1 MSRKREAVFM
11 GIGILAGLALSGP
24 AAQAATTITATFSS
38 QPIYVD
44 GQRIS
49 MIAYSIGGSNY
60 VRLRDIGRAVNF
72 GVTYDAATN
81 SVHIDST
88 RSYQEEAITAPT
100 TPTEERVQV
109 VLAKLKEQYPPRST
123 YPNPYISSSGGP
135 YGVSNTN
142 CAGWAILCSDAVFG
156 DLPWRRIDR
165 PNWDQICPG
174 DLVEY
179 DDTISRHVVVVV
191 SKKDGYIMVT
201 ESGTDRQVLWSGQYF
216 RWWLEQQ
223 PHYIS
228 YTRYPQ

>member
-88 RSYQEEAITAPT
+88 CPYREEATAAPSG
-100 TPTEERVQV
+100 PTEESVRSA
-109 VLAKLKEQYPPRST
+109 LAKLKEQYPPRST
-123 YPNPYISSSGGP
+123 YPNPYISSSDGP

-142 CAGWAILCSDAVFG
+142 CAGWAILCSDAIFG

-165 PNWDQICPG
+165 PSWDQIRPG

-216 RWWLEQQ
+216 RWWLEEQ